1 MLRGRAPRARV
12 AHVVVAIAAVIGVVV
27 LGRAAGL
34 GVAAGAGALAVLAAW
49 SALGTWV
56 LRALGSAVVATL
68 SLLAFNV
75 VTDPLGDPPI
85 LLGLVV
91 ALVVYGWAAF
101 WYLRVATVGR
111 KVAAWIAVVQA
122 VGFVVVLP
130 FAFADR
136 DEDRGAVPTRA
147 AVPSRLDLLI
157 VTPASGPGAVATLPD
172 VAGLGVARD
181 FDVRYSVGTAAGTS
195 VRWTLVD
202 SPDEDGALRAA
213 RAGGPPVDAVP
224 QPRADA
230 DVLVLLVVDGTPAV
244 IEDPAGLPDVRATAR
259 EVGRWRR
266 VARAAAPAG
275 TPAYALLQ
283 TTSRGRIERWR
294 RFSDPGGA
302 VSVQALAS
310 PTVTEAAVRLAIGAP
325 TSHADFALAM
335 KHRPL
340 LRFDVA
346 EPAPLPL
353 AIEALFAGGRISQCE
368 DRRAA
373 GSSCAVIRDPRDL
386 VNGGTHLELRLPS
399 PAQLRRQARLDQD
412 SGEGDERDP
421 AVAGAPP
428 AATPLLQRFEPRPAG
443 ELSSAIYVHPVGV
456 ETGNRRLLY
465 LDYWW
470 YLPYNPAGSGDGAF
484 CGAGLVIPGVSC
496 FDHESDWE
504 GVTVVID
511 RTGAEPRPIAVHYA
525 SHSDV
530 VRYDWASLRGRWDRD
545 PKFRRFLAGVPDA
558 AERPLVFV
566 AAGTHA
572 SYPVPCSRGCVQT
585 PHPTR
590 EERPHRGTLRWAG
603 NDTARCARTR
613 CVRLLPTRA
622 GGTLPAL
629 WNGFDG
635 VWGRRHCVLR
645 VYCNSTSPPAAP
657 GKQGRYRHPTRYN
670 GYVERGR
677 FRKVGFAE

>member
-1 MLRGRAPRARV
+1 MLKGRTRRSQVARI
-12 AHVVVAIAAVIGVVV
+12 VVALAAVIGVVV
-27 LGRAAGL
+27 LGRAAGIA
-34 GVAAGAGALAVLAAW
+34 VAAVAGALAVLAAW
-49 SALGTWV
+49 WELGVWV

-75 VTDPLGDPPI
+75 VTDPLGDPSI
-85 LLGLVV
+85 LLGLGV
-91 ALVVYGWAAF
+91 ALIVYGSAAF
-101 WYLRVATVGR
+101 WYLRIARVPRKLSVG
-111 KVAAWIAVVQA
+111 IAVVQA
-122 VGFVVVLP
+122 IGFVVVLP
-130 FAFADR
+130 FAFAEG
-136 DEDRGAVPTRA
+136 DEDRDVVPKRVAVA
-147 AVPSRLDLLI
+147 SRLDVLI
-157 VTPASGPGAVATLPD
+157 VTPSTAPKATATLPHA
-172 VAGLGVARD
+172 AGLGVARD
-181 FDVRYSVGTAAGTS
+181 FDVRYSVGSADGTT

-202 SPDEDGALRAA
+202 SPDEDAAVRAA
-213 RAGGPPVDAVP
+213 RAGGPPVTASP
-224 QPRADA
+224 QRRPDADA
-230 DVLVLLVVDGTPAV
+230 LVLLVVDGTPAIV
-244 IEDPAGLPDVRATAR
+244 SDPAALPNLRAKVR

-266 VARAAAPAG
+266 VARAVAPVG
-275 TPAYALLQ
+275 TPVYALLQ
-283 TTSRGRIERWR
+283 STSRARIDRWR

-340 LRFDVA
+340 LLFDAA

-353 AIEALFAGGRISQCE
+353 SIEALFATGRVSQCE

-373 GSSCAVIRDPRDL
+373 GSTCTVIRDPREL
-386 VNGGTHLELRLPS
+386 VNGGTHLELQLPS
-399 PAQLRRQARLDQD
+399 RGRLRRQARQAQD
-412 SGEGDERDP
+412 PGEGGERDP
-421 AVAGAPP
+421 TAPGAPP
-428 AATPLLQRFEPRPAG
+428 AATPLMQQPQPRPEAG
-443 ELSSAIYVHPVGV
+443 LPTAIYVHPVGV
-456 ETGNRRLLY
+456 DTGNRRLLY

-470 YLPYNPAGSGDGAF
+470 YLPYNPTGSGGGAF

-511 RTGAEPRPIAVHYA
+511 RTGIEPRPIAVHYA

-530 VRYDWASLRGRWDRD
+530 VRYDWASLRMRWDRE
-545 PKFRRFLAGVPDA
+545 PKFRRFVAGVPDGGD
-558 AERPLVFV
+558 RPLVFV

-572 SYPVPCSRGCVQT
+572 SYPVPCSGGCVQT

-590 EERPHRGTLRWAG
+590 EERAHRGTLRWEG
-603 NDTARCARTR
+603 NDTTSCAQTR

-645 VYCNSTSPPAAP
+645 VYCNSTAPPAAP
-657 GKQGRYRHPTRYN
+657 GRQGRYRHPTRYN
-670 GYVERGR
+670 GYVEKGR
-677 FRKVGFAE
+677 FKKVEFAE

>member
-1 MLRGRAPRARV
+1 VLSSRLRRTKV
-12 AHVVVAIAAVIGVVV
+12 AQIVVAIAAVIGVVV
-27 LGRAAGL
+27 LGRAAGV

-49 SALGTWV
+49 SALGVWV
-56 LRALGSAVVATL
+56 LRVLGSAVVATL

-75 VTDPLGDPPI
+75 VTDPLGDPSI
-85 LLGLVV
+85 LLGLGF
-91 ALVVYGWAAF
+91 ALIVYGWAAF
-101 WYLRVATVGR
+101 WYLRIAEVSR
-111 KVAAWIAVVQA
+111 KVSVGIAVAQA

-130 FAFADR
+130 FAFAESEDR
-136 DEDRGAVPTRA
+136 DVVPKRGAVA
-147 AVPSRLDLLI
+147 SKLDLLI
-157 VTPASGPGAVATLPD
+157 VTPATRLQAVAPPPD

-181 FDVRYSVGTAAGTS
+181 FDVRYSIGSADGTS

-202 SPDEDGALRAA
+202 SADEDRALKAA
-213 RAGGPPVDAVP
+213 RAGGPPIAAS
-224 QPRADA
+224 PRLRPDADA
-230 DVLVLLVVDGTPAV
+230 LVLLVVDGTPAV
-244 IEDPAGLPDVRATAR
+244 VSDPAALPNRGAQDR

-266 VARAAAPAG
+266 VARATAPVG
-275 TPAYALLQ
+275 TPVYALLQ
-283 TTSRGRIERWR
+283 STRRARIDRWR

-302 VSVQALAS
+302 LSAQALAS
-310 PTVTEAAVRLAIGAP
+310 PMVTDAAFRLAIGAP

-340 LRFDVA
+340 LLFDAA

-353 AIEALFAGGRISQCE
+353 SIEALFAADRISQCE

-373 GSSCAVIRDPRDL
+373 GSTCTVIRDPREL

-399 PAQLRRQARLDQD
+399 RKQLHRQARLAQD
-412 SGEGDERDP
+412 AGEEDERDLSAP
-421 AVAGAPP
+421 GAPP
-428 AATPLLQRFEPRPAG
+428 AATPLLQRSTPQPDAG
-443 ELSSAIYVHPVGV
+443 LATAIYVHPVGV

-470 YLPYNPAGSGDGAF
+470 YLPYNPTGSGGGAF

-511 RTGAEPRPIAVHYA
+511 RTGIEPRPIAVHYA

-530 VRYDWASLRGRWDRD
+530 VRYDWASLRARWDRE
-545 PKFRRFLAGVPDA
+545 PRFRRFLADVADGAD
-558 AERPLVFV
+558 RPLVFV

-572 SYPVPCSRGCVQT
+572 SYPVSCSGGCVQT

-590 EERPHRGTLRWAG
+590 EERAHRGTLRWEG
-603 NDTARCARTR
+603 NDTTRCARTR
-613 CVRLLPTRA
+613 CVRVLPTRA

-645 VYCNSTSPPAAP
+645 VYCNSTAPPAAP
-657 GKQGRYRHPTRYN
+657 GRQGRYRHPTRYN
-670 GYVERGR
+670 GYVEKGR
-677 FRKVGFAE
+677 FKKAEFAE